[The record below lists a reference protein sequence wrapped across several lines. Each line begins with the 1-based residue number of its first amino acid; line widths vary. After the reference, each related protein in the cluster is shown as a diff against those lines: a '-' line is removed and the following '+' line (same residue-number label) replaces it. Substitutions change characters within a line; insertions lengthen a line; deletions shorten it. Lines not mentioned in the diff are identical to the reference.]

1 MTTTYTFDG
10 TIARLDTNKGILTVE
25 DADLPGGRW
34 TFYHDPPVVRRFSR
48 FSRETLAVAV
58 AAAMPGYMAGGAFT
72 PFIADR
78 IAWIASKV
86 ANRAS
91 LESLDTRR
99 TR

>member
-1 MTTTYTFDG
+1 MPTFPVGAGRSTTT
-10 TIARLDTNKGILTVE
+10 RL
-25 DADLPGGRW
+25 
-34 TFYHDPPVVRRFSR
+34 VVRRFSR